1 LGRILGLLTHV
12 AHPWKLAGRIVAGI
26 ALLVALA
33 LAVAVAVS
41 PDVRFVLRAT
51 YEEARILLRRRP
63 LTDLVNDP
71 NVPAAWREKAA
82 LVLAARA
89 YADSALGL
97 AVGDTYTTFARVGR
111 DTLLLVMSASP
122 ENALRPYVWHFPIVG
137 AVPYHGYFSLASAE
151 AAVRAFEAKG
161 YDTYLRPASAFS
173 TLGWFSDPLLSTVL
187 DGDRVEVVETVLH
200 ESAHRTL
207 YVPNAT
213 PFDESFAQLVG
224 YRGAEAFFRSRGD
237 TSAADRAAAIWHDE
251 IRLSEFYADLADS
264 LSALYA
270 SGAGGAALDAGRTR
284 IFDAARAEL
293 DGSLGGTLEVYSG
306 PGLARRPLNNASV
319 IAARIYRTRLD
330 VFAAVYR
337 RADDDVRR
345 AVTMIA
351 AAERARGNL
360 SPWAALERLLEGGG
374 P

>member
-1 LGRILGLLTHV
+1 VRRR
-12 AHPWKLAGRIVAGI
+12 WRLAVRIVGGV
-26 ALLVALA
+26 ALLLVLA
-33 LAVAVAVS
+33 LAVAVVVS

-63 LTDLVNDP
+63 LADLVKDP
-71 NVPAAWREKAA
+71 DVPAAWREKAA

-89 YADSALGL
+89 YADTALGL
-97 AVGDTYTTFARVGR
+97 RVGDTYTTFARVGR

-122 ENALRPYVWHFPIVG
+122 RNALAPYLWHFPIVG

-151 AAVRAFEAKG
+151 AAARAFAAKG

-187 DGDRVEVVETVLH
+187 DGDRVDVVETVVH
-200 ESAHRTL
+200 ESTHRTL
-207 YVPNAT
+207 YVPDAT
-213 PFDESFAQLVG
+213 PFDESFAQFVG

-237 TSAADRAAAIWHDE
+237 TAAAERAAAIWRDE
-251 IRLSEFYADLADS
+251 IRLSEFYAGLADS
-264 LSALYA
+264 LTALYG
-270 SGAGGAALDAGRTR
+270 SGVSGAALAAGRAR
-284 IFDAARAEL
+284 IFGAARAEL
-293 DGSLGGTLEVYSG
+293 AGSLGGTLEVYDG
-306 PGLARRPLNNASV
+306 PWLARRPLNNATV

-337 RADDDVRR
+337 RAGDDVRR

-351 AAERARGNL
+351 EAERTRGAAG
-360 SPWAALERLLEGGG
+360 PYVALERLLEDGG